1 MPIRRAKPLPDLY
14 EECADY
20 DLVITPDEPL
30 ARALNRHLNQPHLGP
45 FAIAPYRLAAGFRE
59 QADDRLAFLE
69 LISKGERNWKETAAI
84 IDYVRACWEYTGS
97 IDTILEYDRF
107 NTPETREII
116 KQFREFDTTL
126 RRLTEYSIDEHQDVA
141 VIGATQLTELEYSIL
156 PSEYDSI
163 DPFTSQTF
171 DPPPFRIFESSSAI
185 VDALLDSI
193 TPANADDIAIVL
205 NEGSDF
211 SSLVESAFE
220 AEGIPYYGGPG
231 FIDDPHHRTFLRLL
245 RVAYAGRDTRV
256 SDVRTLFAK
265 LGITLDVEHNEKSL
279 HDLEPERPE
288 LEWLLDFCETVD
300 ERTCSQAL
308 QAYAQTAETSLDAF
322 HEELSALGVDAKP
335 VTQSV
340 IDQLEFYLQ
349 TYEVP
354 VDREN
359 EGVLLANA
367 TTAAYVDRPTVFYLG
382 LDHSWT
388 HSAPTR
394 PWVDQATY
402 FEQTIRQFQ
411 LLLQSGTDQYYL
423 VQDTSGGRPVTPCLY
438 FDELLEED
446 FERFSD
452 LNAIVHTQPRNQTD
466 AEFEKTATEI
476 DPTEIDTISQSSLNT
491 YVNCPRDYLFS
502 RLLSHPDREYFAEG
516 NLFHDFAEFYVD
528 HQAFVD
534 DAVIE
539 DVVDVMLARIRPFL
553 RDIDCKLRRTKY
565 RLGVKTI
572 IEFLD
577 EHPIEEEFVTPTSGV
592 SQNFFGEHFD
602 RPIDSPVTE
611 QWFEDDE
618 LGLKGKIDLIHRSDR
633 LLDYKSGAKN
643 SKTEVVQHA
652 TLDPVCD
659 TPDFQA
665 LLYLTYYRQRKPNTR
680 LEFTF
685 FHFLETLDDAV
696 RGELR
701 LEDAL
706 TTIVY
711 HPVSFEAHIA
721 KQSVFETLQ
730 TDAAKKCQQTF
741 SKIEYDE
748 YRTFLEEHEIPNTRD
763 STELIDSEF
772 RTALLEMLQ
781 SSVGEFKYVETGCDQ
796 ACRQLIAI
804 RNQNFFTEE
813 LDAFETFVDDRLA
826 EVNEYRAGMERF
838 PIEGLGDE
846 PNYRRVDN
854 RDLLIETND

>member
-1 MPIRRAKPLPDLY
+1 MSIRRAKPLPDLY

-30 ARALNRHLNQPHLGP
+30 ARALNRHLDQPHLGP

-59 QADDRLAFLE
+59 EADDRLAFLE
-69 LISKGERNWKETAAI
+69 LISEGERNWKQTAAI

-97 IDTILEYDRF
+97 IDTVLEYERF
-107 NTPETREII
+107 NTTATREII
-116 KQFREFDTTL
+116 EQFREFDTTL
-126 RRLTEYSIDEHQDVA
+126 RRLTEYSIDDSKDVA
-141 VIGATQLTELEYSIL
+141 VIGADLLTELERSIL
-156 PSEYDSI
+156 PTEYDRI
-163 DPFTSQTF
+163 DPFTTQPF

-185 VDALLDSI
+185 VDAVLDSI
-193 TPANADDIAIVL
+193 TPENADDIAIVL

-220 AEGIPYYGGPG
+220 AEEIPYYGGPG

-245 RVAYAGRDTRV
+245 RVAYGGRDTRV
-256 SDVRTLFAK
+256 SDVRALFSR
-265 LGITLDVEHNEKSL
+265 LGITLDVEHDEKSL
-279 HDLEPERPE
+279 RDLEPDQSE

-300 ERTCSQAL
+300 EQTCAEAL
-308 QAYAQTAETSLDAF
+308 QAYTRTAETTLDAF
-322 HEELSALGVDAKP
+322 HEELIALGLDTEP

-354 VDREN
+354 IDREN
-359 EGVLLANA
+359 SGVLLANA
-367 TTAAYVDRPTVFYLG
+367 TSAAYVDRPTVFYLG

-402 FEQTIRQFQ
+402 FEQTIQQFQ
-411 LLLQSGTDQYYL
+411 LLLQSGTDQHYL

-452 LNAIVHTQPRNQTD
+452 LNTVEHTAPRQQT
-466 AEFEKTATEI
+466 ETGFEKNPTEI

-502 RLLSHPDREYFAEG
+502 RLLSHPDKDYFAEG

-528 HQAFVD
+528 HDTYVD
-534 DAVIE
+534 NAVIE
-539 DVVDVMLARIRPFL
+539 DVVDVMLAQVRPFL
-553 RDIDCKLRRTKY
+553 RDIDCKVRRTKY
-565 RLGVKTI
+565 RLGVETI
-572 IEFLD
+572 IEFLE
-577 EHPIEEEFVTPTSGV
+577 EHPIEEEFVTPTSGS
-592 SQNFFGEHFD
+592 SQNFFVEYFD
-602 RPIDSPVTE
+602 RSIESSVTE

-643 SKTEVVQHA
+643 SETEVVKHA
-652 TLDPVCD
+652 TLDPIND

-665 LLYLTYYRQRKPNTR
+665 LLYLTYYRQCQPNSR

-696 RGELR
+696 RGELQ
-701 LEDAL
+701 LKDAL
-706 TTIVY
+706 TTVVY
-711 HPVSFEAHIA
+711 HPVPFEEHLA
-721 KQSVFETLQ
+721 KQSVFDTLCN
-730 TDAAKKCQQTF
+730 DAAQKCQKTF
-741 SKIEYDE
+741 SQIEYAE
-748 YRTFLEEHEIPNTRD
+748 YQSFLADHDIPKTRD
-763 STELIDSEF
+763 STELINSDF

-781 SSVGEFKYVETGCDQ
+781 SSVGEYKYVTTGCDQ

-804 RNQNFFTEE
+804 RNQNFFAEE
-813 LDAFETFVDDRLA
+813 LDAFETFVDERLTKI
-826 EVNEYRAGMERF
+826 NEHRAGAERF
-838 PIEGLGDE
+838 PIDGLGDE

-854 RDLLIETND
+854 RDLLIEADD